1 MGLVFCV
8 MLAKMGKIRRNKV
21 ARVLITG
28 AGRGLGLAFVRICLE
43 RGDRVWAGVR
53 QPQKSPQL
61 AELLEKYPQK
71 LHLIPLDVTDNAAIE
86 STWQQIHT
94 EAGALDL
101 LINNAGI
108 NSMSADAGGTAA
120 HLRLGELDGHRMI
133 GMFHVNAV
141 APLMLAQRCIDLL
154 AAGDNPRIISISSWL
169 GSLTNKTSG
178 GNYSYCASKTALN
191 MLMRALAFDV
201 ISKGIITVVFNP
213 GWMQTDMGGPR
224 AKLTPEES
232 AQSILKVSEKLT
244 PSDAGCFLNWDGT
257 EHPW

>member
-1 MGLVFCV
+1 M
-8 MLAKMGKIRRNKV
+8 

-28 AGRGLGLAFVRICLE
+28 AGRGLGLAFVRSCLT
-43 RGDRVWAGVR
+43 RGDTIWAGVR
-53 QPQKSPQL
+53 EPEKSHQL
-61 AELLEKYPQK
+61 TELKAKYPQQ
-71 LHLIPLDVTDNAAIE
+71 LHLIPLDVTDAAAIE
-86 STWQQIHT
+86 NVWQQLHT

-108 NSMSADAGGTAA
+108 NSMSADAGGSAA
-120 HLRLGELDGHRMI
+120 HLRLGELDSNRMLA
-133 GMFHVNAV
+133 MFHINAV

-154 AAGDNPRIISISSWL
+154 ATGDNPRIINISSWL
-169 GSLTNKTSG
+169 GSLTNKASG

-191 MLMRALAFDV
+191 MLMRALAFEV
-201 ISKGIITVVFNP
+201 ISKGIITVIFNP

-232 AQSILKVSEKLT
+232 AQSILKVTEKLT
-244 PSDAGCFLNWDGT
+244 PSDAGRFLNWDGT

>member
-1 MGLVFCV
+1 MS
-8 MLAKMGKIRRNKV
+8 
-21 ARVLITG
+21 RVLITG
-28 AGRGLGLAFVRICLE
+28 AGRGLGLAFVRSCLE

-53 QPQKSPQL
+53 QPQKAPQL
-61 AELLEKYPQK
+61 TELQAKYPQQ
-71 LHLIPLDVTDNAAIE
+71 LHLIPLDVTDAASID
-86 STWQQIHT
+86 SAWQQLQA

-108 NSMSADAGGTAA
+108 NSMSADAGGSAA
-120 HLRLGELDGHRMI
+120 HLRLGELDSNRMLA
-133 GMFHVNAV
+133 MFHVNAV

-154 AAGDNPRIISISSWL
+154 AAGENPRIINISSWL

-191 MLMRALAFDV
+191 MLMRCLAFEV

-232 AQSILKVSEKLT
+232 AQSILKVTDNLT
-244 PSDAGCFLNWDGT
+244 ASDAGRFLNWDGT